1 MRILPPRLIPTP
13 CSTPAVP
20 TAFRGENPSRR
31 SPEHALK
38 KFTRAASG
46 EMPFLDHLE
55 ELRWR
60 TLWSLLAVTICAIA
74 GFLLVTR
81 LDVLGILVAP
91 IEPFLMG
98 TKLKYL
104 SPTEPFFI
112 TLKLAVAVGLVL
124 ASPIV
129 VYQIWSFLAPAL
141 LPSEKR
147 VIVPALYMG
156 LVLFSL
162 GVVMAYMLVLPVTL
176 KFTMSFQ
183 TESLEQSIVIGE
195 YLSFVTRLLL
205 AFGIVFELPVVV
217 LILSALGLV
226 TPQFLASKRR
236 HAIAMITVASALLT
250 PGDVITLT
258 IMMMVP
264 LMLLY
269 ELSIVLS
276 RLVARKRS
284 APEAAEGTGSA

>member
-1 MRILPPRLIPTP
+1 MAIPTLP
-13 CSTPAVP
+13 KTPA
-20 TAFRGENPSRR
+20 
-31 SPEHALK
+31 
-38 KFTRAASG
+38 G

-60 TLWSLLAVTICAIA
+60 VLWSLLAVIVCAII

-81 LDVLGILVAP
+81 LDVLGLLVAP
-91 IEPFLMG
+91 IEPFLNG

-112 TLKLAVAVGLVL
+112 TLKLAVAVGLIL

-129 VYQIWSFLAPAL
+129 IYQVWAFLAPAL

-147 VIVPALYMG
+147 VIIPALYMG
-156 LVLFSL
+156 LVLFGA
-162 GVVMAYMLVLPVTL
+162 GVAMAYYAALPVTL
-176 KFTMSFQ
+176 KFTMGFQ
-183 TESLEQSIVIGE
+183 TESLEQSIVISE

-205 AFGIVFELPVVV
+205 AFGVVFELPVVI

-226 TPQFLASKRR
+226 TPQFLAAKRR
-236 HAIAMITVASALLT
+236 HAIAIIAVTASILT

-258 IMMMVP
+258 VMMMVP
-264 LMLLY
+264 LILLY
-269 ELSIVLS
+269 ELSIILS
-276 RLVARKRS
+276 RLVSRRRADALAAS
-284 APEAAEGTGSA
+284 EAEAAAEAAAP

>member
-1 MRILPPRLIPTP
+1 MAKFAKTPT
-13 CSTPAVP
+13 
-20 TAFRGENPSRR
+20 
-31 SPEHALK
+31 
-38 KFTRAASG
+38 G

-60 TLWSLLAVTICAIA
+60 ILWSLLAVTVCAVV
-74 GFLLVTR
+74 GFFLVTR

-91 IEPFLMG
+91 IEPLLNG
-98 TKLKYL
+98 TRLKYL

-112 TLKLAVAVGLVL
+112 TLKLAILVGLVL

-129 VYQIWSFLAPAL
+129 IYQVWAFLSPAL

-156 LVLFSL
+156 LVLFAA
-162 GVVMAYMLVLPVTL
+162 GVAMAYTVVLPVTL
-176 KFTMSFQ
+176 RFTMGFQ
-183 TESLEQSIVIGE
+183 TESLEQSITIGP
-195 YLSFVTRLLL
+195 YLAVVTRLLL

-236 HAIAMITVASALLT
+236 HAIVVITVLASVLT
-250 PGDVITLT
+250 PGDVITVT
-258 IMMMVP
+258 VMMMVP
-264 LMLLY
+264 LVLLY

-276 RLVARKRS
+276 RLVSKKRI
-284 APEAAEGTGSA
+284 AAAAEAEAAASVEA